1 MINVHPDRA
10 RADAARKEIE
20 NFDYVQLVGGFSK
33 GIEALKRN
41 RDQSIQQLARQLAES
56 ERTNAALQKKER
68 GNAAR
73 KIRPGEAVAR
83 AAGASVASLLY

>member
-1 MINVHPDRA
+1 MN
-10 RADAARKEIE
+10 
-20 NFDYVQLVGGFSK
+20 GGGAKAEKAERRRLSLN
-33 GIEALKRN
+33 E
-41 RDQSIQQLARQLAES
+41 QLAES

-73 KIRPGEAVAR
+73 KIHPGAAVAR